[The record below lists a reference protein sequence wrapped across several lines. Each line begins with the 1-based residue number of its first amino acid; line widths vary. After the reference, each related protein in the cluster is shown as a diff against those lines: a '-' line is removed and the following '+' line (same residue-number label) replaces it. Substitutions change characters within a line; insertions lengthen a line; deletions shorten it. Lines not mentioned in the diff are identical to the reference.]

1 MVASAAARCLL
12 MRTRNSLP
20 CPSCCFCFC
29 CCCFCCCAGR
39 EATPAHCCCPACAAK
54 VGSTCAWVWVRP
66 WGAGA
71 GTARQACKAWWV
83 VWLRCSMRRSTRRWR
98 LGMPGAAT
106 AAGAAPDP
114 AAADA
119 AAASVAALGRG
130 SPAAPWP
137 RCCCP
142 CARGGALHAHGH
154 QRACLAYLAL
164 RDQAADRLRNSSGNT
179 LLLTSSSGCEGA
191 GGVGWG
197 EFVWWWRVVEIE
209 KVVGCEAG
217 SGGTCA
223 SLKSAAAAAAAA
235 ALPPAASTAP
245 QLHRHTP
252 GHATKHACVPL
263 TLSVSYSFTWW
274 AATPGEGRLSTTH
287 QK

>member
-142 CARGGALHAHGH
+142 CALVAMLV
-154 QRACLAYLAL
+154 LAPDPAMM
-164 RDQAADRLRNSSGNT
+164 A
-179 LLLTSSSGCEGA
+179 
-191 GGVGWG
+191 
-197 EFVWWWRVVEIE
+197 
-209 KVVGCEAG
+209 
-217 SGGTCA
+217 
-223 SLKSAAAAAAAA
+223 SAAVAHFMPMATSVHAWPTWPSGIR
-235 ALPPAASTAP
+235 LPTD
-245 QLHRHTP
+245 
-252 GHATKHACVPL
+252 
-263 TLSVSYSFTWW
+263 
-274 AATPGEGRLSTTH
+274 
-287 QK
+287 